1 MSEAV
6 NSQEVNSEAVES
18 AESRRKLQNR
28 LNQRA
33 SRKRRRELQQPQQKG
48 KNQVNKWV
56 FYIDP
61 RTEKQQADDKRQQQ
75 DVSDV
80 AVANCSLN
88 LGNKTKYHNP
98 GFPDIFLSKEHR
110 DRAFRFFCTMTRDD
124 RTVFFRR
131 LHDLVSV
138 NVARGTLD
146 SQLLLSVMQF
156 NVMRASMAAAK
167 AIGVIW
173 EQLIEDDTIS
183 PFNRSTV
190 FPMLF
195 LAPYEDATTSSA
207 SNAATSNG
215 NELMHL
221 PPCLRPTA
229 LQRQVIHHPW
239 IDLCP
244 QPSLRDAL
252 LKRLNE
258 IDEDEFCHH
267 LFLQS
272 SDADEDGMIGMVIWG
287 DPFDTA
293 SYEISETMLR
303 KWPWVAKECPDIV
316 KTTNYWRRG
325 RAEKPLKIS

>member
-6 NSQEVNSEAVES
+6 NLQDVNSGAVES

-33 SRKRRRELQQPQQKG
+33 SRKRRREQQQQQQKE

-61 RTEKQQADDKRQQQ
+61 RTEKQQADDKRQSQDERQQ
-75 DVSDV
+75 QKV
-80 AVANCSLN
+80 ADGATVNRS
-88 LGNKTKYHNP
+88 LGNKTKYYNP

-110 DRAFRFFCTMTRDD
+110 DRAFRFFCTMTRED
-124 RTVFFRR
+124 RTVFFHR

-138 NVARGTLD
+138 NVAKGTLD

-156 NVMRASMAAAK
+156 NVMRATMMNAK
-167 AIGVIW
+167 AIGLIW
-173 EQLIEDDTIS
+173 EQLIEDDAIS
-183 PFNRSTV
+183 PFNRDTV
-190 FPMLF
+190 CPMLF
-195 LAPYEDATTSSA
+195 LAPYEGAMTSSA
-207 SNAATSNG
+207 SNG
-215 NELMHL
+215 NELMRL

-252 LKRLNE
+252 LRRLGD

-287 DPFDTA
+287 EPFDTA
-293 SYEISETMLR
+293 AYEISETMLR
-303 KWPWVAKECPDIV
+303 KWPWLAKECPDIV